1 MNEHLSSTSF
11 ISESFMSQKHYDIS
25 YDLREIN
32 RINFQIT
39 QHYIIFFRYNIKIK

>member
-11 ISESFMSQKHYDIS
+11 ISESFTSPKHYDIS

-39 QHYIIFFRYNIKIK
+39 QHYIIFFRYNIKII